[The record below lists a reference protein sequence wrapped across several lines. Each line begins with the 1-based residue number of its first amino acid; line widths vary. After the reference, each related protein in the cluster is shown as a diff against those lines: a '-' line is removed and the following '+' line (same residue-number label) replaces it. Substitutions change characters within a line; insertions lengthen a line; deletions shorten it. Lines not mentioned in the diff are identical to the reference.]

1 MNKAAA
7 LVAIDAEQSLQEKEL
22 LQRSSSNFESG
33 IRTFD
38 LINDRLVKS
47 VLDFLIGTLSIDDA
61 SQPRL
66 TVSPCFRR
74 GTRSLSSAAS
84 QTDDGFFF
92 AKNFVLLQNCY
103 GILTRCPVPVF

>member
-7 LVAIDAEQSLQEKEL
+7 LVGIDAEQSLQEKKL

-47 VLDFLIGTLSIDDA
+47 VLDFLIGTL
-61 SQPRL
+61 R
-66 TVSPCFRR
+66 
-74 GTRSLSSAAS
+74 
-84 QTDDGFFF
+84 
-92 AKNFVLLQNCY
+92 
-103 GILTRCPVPVF
+103 